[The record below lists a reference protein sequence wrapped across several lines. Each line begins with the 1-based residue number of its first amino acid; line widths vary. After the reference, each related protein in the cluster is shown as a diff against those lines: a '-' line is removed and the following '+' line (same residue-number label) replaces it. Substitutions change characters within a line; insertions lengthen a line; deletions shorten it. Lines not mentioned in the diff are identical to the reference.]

1 MSVRRA
7 ALTAW
12 ILFLLAVVGVW
23 LEVRGIDL
31 KYDLADRA
39 RRVDAAGLNRRAL
52 RAELEAARR
61 PESLER
67 RAVALERRPGGAA
80 PRRR

>member
-1 MSVRRA
+1 MNVRRA
-7 ALTAW
+7 ALTVW
-12 ILFLLAVVGVW
+12 ILFLLAVIGVW

-31 KYDLADRA
+31 KYDLAERA
-39 RRVDAAGLNRRAL
+39 RRVNAAAQERRSL
-52 RAELEAARR
+52 RAELESARR
-61 PESLER
+61 PDALER